1 MAWHRSLLL
10 GAAALIACIDTT
22 AYAQSVAATLRVLDK
37 VTARANTV
45 DAVIGQPVS
54 FGTLR
59 IVVRSCKKNPPEETP
74 ESAAFLEIDD
84 VRSGRPVKH
93 LFKGWMFASSPGL
106 HALEHPIYDVWVID
120 CKTVS
125 GSGSSPKQ

>member
-1 MAWHRSLLL
+1 MLL
-10 GAAALIACIDTT
+10 GAAALILGIGGT
-22 AYAQSVAATLRVLDK
+22 AHAQTVAATLRVLDK
-37 VTARANTV
+37 VTARVNTV
-45 DAVIGQPVS
+45 DAVIDQPVS

-59 IVVRSCKKNPPEETP
+59 IVARSCKKNPPEETP

-84 VRSGRPVKH
+84 ARPGRPVEH

-106 HALEHPIYDVWVID
+106 HALQHPIYDVWVID